1 MSQRCHERTVPLVL
15 LQQREPRG
23 SSLDPQ
29 CKILLKLLE
38 FASLVGTELIGAEL
52 DLDLIERPGEL
63 ERHLRIVLV
72 DDGRSSVLADV
83 ETLVEREPERLGQ
96 FDATSPTFLLSTV
109 GGPVPPLPRPPPSQ
123 P

>member
-1 MSQRCHERTVPLVL
+1 MSGLCCQERTFPLVL

-29 CKILLKLLE
+29 CKVLLKLLE

-52 DLDLIERPGEL
+52 DLDLIERPSEL

-72 DDGRSSVLADV
+72 DNRRSSVLADV
-83 ETLVEREPERLGQ
+83 KAFVQREAEGRGVLDAALGH
-96 FDATSPTFLLSTV
+96 LL
-109 GGPVPPLPRPPPSQ
+109 
-123 P
+123 